1 MKWSASATSH
11 LHRPSSRSRSVLDH
25 AEVTP
30 AWGRKGDGTIPSR
43 PTSRNLSR
51 RQIPFIWGPPAPRG
65 GPKGFLKVLD
75 EKTLAFA
82 DFGGNRQY
90 ISVGNLSENDKA
102 FIFLMCYFTR
112 RRVKIWGRAE
122 VVERRSGA
130 AGETGGPEIQ
140 GAAGTAFV
148 FHVEAWDVNCQQ
160 HITPRFTEEEIKP
173 ELQKLQARIEEL
185 EAEVKELRS

>member
-1 MKWSASATSH
+1 MD
-11 LHRPSSRSRSVLDH
+11 R

-30 AWGRKGDGTIPSR
+30 AWSRKGDGTIPSR

-51 RQIPFIWGPPAPRG
+51 RQIPFIWGPPTPRG

-102 FIFLMCYFTR
+102 FIFLMCCFTR

-122 VVERRSGA
+122 VVEDDPA
-130 AGETGGPEIQ
+130 LPEKL
-140 GAAGTAFV
+140 ADPKYKARPERAFV

-185 EAEVKELRS
+185 EAEVKKLRSQTMAG